1 MGFSSTLLFYLTAG
15 VGVAVAIWLA
25 DQSASIVQRCGK
37 FAAAVLF
44 WPMFLPLL
52 LGGNNGAATT
62 ESDEVTT
69 PQQSAPEDEMTQ
81 AVRQVESELEAALA
95 SLDDWSEGVL
105 SREVGRIEELR
116 LAWRAQAERIR
127 ELDQLLDSPGFKEE
141 SNATD
146 DAVHDD
152 ANWIQST
159 RTTRQENI
167 VRLRE
172 LRSQLQ
178 TDLMATL
185 AWVRELVTMIHLAR
199 FSGAPASRAEELV
212 AQIAAAVEGLSEVN
226 SWAESDEPTE
236 SSLIS
241 AS

>member
-1 MGFSSTLLFYLTAG
+1 MGFSSTLLFYLTVG
-15 VGVAVAIWLA
+15 VGVAVAMWLA
-25 DQSASIVQRCGK
+25 DQSESIVHRCGK
-37 FAAAVLF
+37 FSASVLF

-52 LGGNNGAATT
+52 LGGNNDADRT
-62 ESDEVTT
+62 ESDEVE
-69 PQQSAPEDEMTQ
+69 PAERSDPEDEMTQ
-81 AVRQVESELEAALA
+81 AVLQVEAELEAALA

-127 ELDQLLDSPGFKEE
+127 ELDRLLASPGFRED
-141 SNATD
+141 SIATNDAMQD
-146 DAVHDD
+146 DAH
-152 ANWIQST
+152 WIQST

-167 VRLRE
+167 ARLRE
-172 LRSQLQ
+172 LRSQLE
-178 TDLMATL
+178 TDLMTTL
-185 AWVRELVTMIHLAR
+185 DWVRELVTMIHLAR

-226 SWAESDEPTE
+226 SWSESKDPTE

-241 AS
+241 AP

>member
-1 MGFSSTLLFYLTAG
+1 MGFSSTLLFYLTTG
-15 VGVAVAIWLA
+15 VGVAVAMWLA

-52 LGGNNGAATT
+52 LGGNYSAAETV
-62 ESDEVTT
+62 SDEVK
-69 PQQSAPEDEMTQ
+69 PAPRPDPEDEMTQ

-127 ELDQLLDSPGFKEE
+127 ELDRLLASPGFKED
-141 SNATD
+141 SNATADAVQD
-146 DAVHDD
+146 DAH
-152 ANWIQST
+152 WIQST
-159 RTTRQENI
+159 RTTRQKNI

-226 SWAESDEPTE
+226 SWSESEEPTE
-236 SSLIS
+236 SSLVNVS
-241 AS
+241 

>member
-1 MGFSSTLLFYLTAG
+1 MGFSSTLLFYLTVG
-15 VGVAVAIWLA
+15 VGVAVAMWLA
-25 DQSASIVQRCGK
+25 DQSESIVQRCGK

-52 LGGNNGAATT
+52 LGGNNGAAETV
-62 ESDEVTT
+62 SDEVTM
-69 PQQSAPEDEMTQ
+69 PRRPDPEDEMTQ
-81 AVRQVESELEAALA
+81 AVRQVEAELEAALA

-127 ELDQLLDSPGFKEE
+127 ELDRLLASPGFKED

-146 DAVHDD
+146 DAVLDD
-152 ANWIQST
+152 AHWIQST

-172 LRSQLQ
+172 LRSQLE

-226 SWAESDEPTE
+226 SWSESKAPNE